1 MWDLDFQ
8 NYVCNFSIHMNK
20 VIFLDLKKSEYFSLI
35 GTPIFV
41 LQLILLNTCSRALIL
56 EFK

>member
-8 NYVCNFSIHMNK
+8 NYVCNFCIYMNK